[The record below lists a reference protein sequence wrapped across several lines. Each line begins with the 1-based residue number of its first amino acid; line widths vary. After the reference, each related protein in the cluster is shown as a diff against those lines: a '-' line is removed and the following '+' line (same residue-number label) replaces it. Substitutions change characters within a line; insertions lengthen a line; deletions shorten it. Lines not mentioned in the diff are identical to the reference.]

1 MFRTVHA
8 VFLATAMLCT
18 LGGCYSTTHHVRSTR
33 TTLVARFYER
43 CDLNGEHCARITC
56 DRDADRCWRQSQ
68 YASSE
73 YYRHKGHWVC
83 DADGDRCRYE
93 YFR

>member
-1 MFRTVHA
+1 MSRALHV
-8 VFLATAMLCT
+8 VLLATAISGALAA
-18 LGGCYSTTHHVRSTR
+18 CYSPPPRARTTR
-33 TTLVARFYER
+33 TTLVARVYER
-43 CDLNGEHCARITC
+43 CDVKGEHCVKITC

-68 YASSE
+68 YASTE

-83 DADGDRCRYE
+83 DADGDHCRYE